1 MVAREGI
8 ELVEERVT
16 PLSQLGERLPAV
28 ALIVLTLESARGVS
42 LGRLQKAIEISGEF
56 APPALRQADHVR
68 LVRLGEVVDVDPV
81 GRREPSEKVVDGEL
95 ASRTGRASH
104 EEVVA
109 RRADLQA
116 ERDSVDRAKLPDRP
130 LKG

>member
-1 MVAREGI
+1 M
-8 ELVEERVT
+8 
-16 PLSQLGERLPAV
+16 
-28 ALIVLTLESARGVS
+28 
-42 LGRLQKAIEISGEF
+42 
-56 APPALRQADHVR
+56 RQADHVR

-81 GRREPSEKVVDGEL
+81 GRRGPGRREPSEKVVDGEL

-130 LKG
+130 LKREHVGGGQGQLSLVNAVPQLLGRNRGLFTESLCHDWLLSRKKHTAFPV